1 MSFTSFNRKLQ
12 LAGFNWNL
20 FLHEDEFQA
29 DLERLVAAM
38 KKSTDNKD
46 ENVTI
51 DERES
56 TPTKSDSE
64 D

>member
-12 LAGFNWNL
+12 LAGFSWNI